1 VSASFPAAADP
12 EHYLS
17 PARGQQI
24 LHCAARGRFKAP
36 PPEVEKALAEVRVHT
51 GLAKR
56 PADRARFAFRTD
68 DGTSTM
74 GVGEPGIT
82 IVGGGLVGAL
92 LATLLAQRGFA
103 VDVFERRSDPR
114 KAGYAGGRSIN
125 LALAERGLHG
135 LRLAGLT
142 DEIMRLAVMMRGRMV
157 HHRDGHAE
165 LLRYGRDDSEVIWSI
180 SRGRLNIALIDAA
193 ERAGARF
200 HFDRRL
206 VSAAFGSEV
215 MLHFRDDV
223 ADTAHEHA
231 CAFAIGADGAGSA
244 LRAAMNARRPLGERI
259 EELGH
264 GYKELE
270 IPAARAGSEATQAQS
285 PLFAIEP
292 NALHIWPR
300 GNYMCIALPNAEGSF
315 TVTLFLPNA
324 GEPSFATV
332 ATPAA
337 ARTLF
342 ERDFADAL
350 PLIPDL
356 EQDFGANPV
365 GVLSTLY
372 LDRWHLDGRAL
383 LVGDAAHAIVPFHG
397 QGMNCGFED
406 AVELA
411 ELLDAHRD
419 DPAWTFAEF
428 ERRRRPNAEAI
439 AKMALENYVEM
450 RDSVADAGF
459 LLRRE
464 LGRLLAERHPGRFV
478 PRYSMV
484 TFTRMPYAQAF
495 ARGEVQ
501 DRLLREL
508 ADGKGAIADIDLAR
522 ADALVRER
530 LTPLP

>member
-1 VSASFPAAADP
+1 MN
-12 EHYLS
+12 
-17 PARGQQI
+17 PARPDATLI
-24 LHCAARGRFKAP
+24 
-36 PPEVEKALAEVRVHT
+36 
-51 GLAKR
+51 
-56 PADRARFAFRTD
+56 
-68 DGTSTM
+68 
-74 GVGEPGIT
+74 
-82 IVGGGLVGAL
+82 GGGLVGAL
-92 LATLLAQRGFA
+92 LATLLARRGFA
-103 VDVFERRSDPR
+103 VDVFERRPDPR

-165 LLRYGRDDSEVIWSI
+165 LLRYGRDDGEVIWSL
-180 SRGRLNIALIDAA
+180 SRGRLNVALIDAA

-200 HFDRRL
+200 HFGRRL
-206 VSAAFGSEV
+206 EDATFGDGV
-215 MLHFRDDV
+215 ALRFRDD
-223 ADTAHEHA
+223 ADGSTHEHGA
-231 CAFAIGADGAGSA
+231 AFALGCDGAGSA
-244 LRAAMNARRPLGERI
+244 LRAAMNRVKPLGERI

-270 IPAARAGSEATQAQS
+270 IPALPGKR
-285 PLFAIEP
+285 FAIER

-315 TVTLFLPNA
+315 TVTLFLA
-324 GEPSFATV
+324 SHGEPSFATV
-332 ATPAA
+332 DTPAR
-337 ARTLF
+337 ARTFF
-342 ERDFADAL
+342 EREFADLL
-350 PLIPDL
+350 PLVPEFDA
-356 EQDFGANPV
+356 DYAANPV
-365 GVLSTLY
+365 GVLATLY
-372 LDRWHLDGRAL
+372 LDRWHVDGRAL
-383 LVGDAAHAIVPFHG
+383 LLGDAAHAIVPFHG

-419 DPAWTFAEF
+419 DLAWTFSEF

-439 AKMALENYVEM
+439 AKMAIENYVEM

-464 LGRLLAERHPGRFV
+464 LGRVLAERHPDRFV

-484 TFTRMPYAQAF
+484 TFTRMPYMQAF
-495 ARGEVQ
+495 ARGAVQ
-501 DRLLREL
+501 DALLREL
-508 ADGKGAIADIDLAR
+508 AEGKSRIDEIDLGR

-530 LTPLP
+530 LTPLA